1 MRVQGITISGRILDW
16 DVRNPYGTI
25 AVLLA
30 IDKSPTV
37 MEGISLEH
45 VMGWFVDMVP
55 YLVYWHSQ
63 GVSSSLR
70 REAGMV
76 LVSIRVWVPK
86 GCAGNSR
93 VKQVRNGDF
102 GVRDFFQ
109 SSVGLVDELIGNLV
123 KDYPGHWMLSISL
136 VVQGLIDRSCARVAI
151 APSISLNRRFV
162 VNVVV
167 GL

>member
-55 YLVYWHSQ
+55 YLVY
-63 GVSSSLR
+63 
-70 REAGMV
+70 
-76 LVSIRVWVPK
+76 
-86 GCAGNSR
+86 
-93 VKQVRNGDF
+93 
-102 GVRDFFQ
+102 
-109 SSVGLVDELIGNLV
+109 
-123 KDYPGHWMLSISL
+123 
-136 VVQGLIDRSCARVAI
+136 
-151 APSISLNRRFV
+151 
-162 VNVVV
+162 
-167 GL
+167 